1 MDLVLYDSIRD
12 CDDGVCKNY
21 YQQSAGFMRAIDE
34 LQKQFVNGTI
44 DVISL
49 QNYNQRANAEC
60 PVGYHILSYDEKRG
74 YKVVNECNFFA
85 SHYIGRYTYG
95 DYNIIVNPRFGNIFT
110 YLIGYA
116 ANIYLPLGES
126 HISFNTQNN
135 SSWLIALLWKA
146 MLNKALTTGQIPKD
160 YEAITRNQRNYRGR
174 LALSKHIRAN
184 LCDATRFY
192 CTYKKLSMDTVI
204 NRTIRATY
212 KVLKDEGASAVV
224 TEFEAYD
231 KYLDSMGVMSF
242 IQNIRDIDN
251 INYTRLTAPYKSV
264 MELSKTILQNFKAE
278 AANHGSD
285 KRDVSYFID
294 VAELWEMYILKLL
307 QNNLSSEYHVSSP
320 NTYTGAKLLDDKIRE
335 IRPDILIEK
344 NGDVVMIIDAKYKNY
359 FQFGA
364 VANNGISR
372 EDLYQM
378 STYLYHYGKEGKRI
392 VGIFTS
398 PVDSKEQMLHTFSE
412 NKKHQIGL
420 INLAINEVNSIDT
433 IHQIENE
440 YINKIRQVI
449 KDMYNTK

>member
-21 YQQSAGFMRAIDE
+21 HQQSAGFMRAIDK
-34 LQKQFVNGTI
+34 LQKQFVDGTI
-44 DVISL
+44 EVLSL
-49 QNYNQRANAEC
+49 QNYNQRAKVEC
-60 PVGYHILSYDEKRG
+60 PIGYHILSYDEKRG
-74 YKVVNECNFFA
+74 YEVVNECNFFA

-116 ANIYLPLGES
+116 TNIYLPFGES
-126 HISFNTQNN
+126 HISFNNQN
-135 SSWLIALLWKA
+135 SSCWLIALLWKA
-146 MLNKALTTGQIPKD
+146 MLNKALTTGQIPKN
-160 YEAITRNQRNYRGR
+160 YETITHNQRNYRGR
-174 LALSKHIRAN
+174 LALSKHIHTN

-212 KVLKDEGASAVV
+212 KILKDKGASVV
-224 TEFEAYD
+224 VAEFEAYD
-231 KYLDSMGVMSF
+231 KYLDSMGVKSF
-242 IQNIRDIDN
+242 IQNIREIDD

-264 MELSKTILQNFKAE
+264 MELSKTILHNFKAE
-278 AANHGSD
+278 AANQDSD

-294 VAELWEMYILKLL
+294 VAELWEMYLLKLL
-307 QNNLSSEYHVSSP
+307 QNNLSAEYHVFSP
-320 NTYTGAKLLDDKIRE
+320 NAYAGSKLLDGKIRE

-344 NGDVVMIIDAKYKNY
+344 DGDVVMIIDAKYKNY

-378 STYLYHYGKEGKRI
+378 STYLYHYGKEGKGI

-398 PVDSKEQMLHTFSE
+398 PVECLEQMLHAFSE
-412 NKKHQIGL
+412 NKKHRIGL
-420 INLAINEVNSIDT
+420 INLAINGVNSIEA
-433 IHQIENE
+433 IHQIEYE
-440 YINKIRQVI
+440 YINEIRQI
-449 KDMYNTK
+449 LKDT